1 MLAPVRG
8 ALWTVEI
15 SKIEIVFRILGCLK
29 WTWFDDVAKRDPN
42 LEAKSAPS
50 LLMSHNWRGEAAVI
64 MSRIVLARVRGAILD
79 AYSGDHN
86 STVWR
91 SGLGRG
97 RSERKN

>member
-8 ALWTVEI
+8 ARRTVEI
-15 SKIEIVFRILGCLK
+15 SKIEIVFRILGCRK
-29 WTWFDDVAKRDPN
+29 WTWFDDVAKRDQD
-42 LEAKSAPS
+42 LEAKGAPS
-50 LLMSHNWRGEAAVI
+50 LLMSHNWRGVAAVI
-64 MSRIVLARVRGAILD
+64 MSRTVLARVRGAILD
-79 AYSGDHN
+79 AYSGDHI

>member
-1 MLAPVRG
+1 MF
-8 ALWTVEI
+8 EI
-15 SKIEIVFRILGCLK
+15 CRIEVVFRILGYPR
-29 WTWFDDVAKRDPN
+29 WTWFDDVAKHDQE
-42 LEAKSAPS
+42 LEAESAQC
-50 LLMSHNWRGEAAVI
+50 LLMSHTWSCVVEVI
-64 MSRIVLARVRGAILD
+64 MGRTGLALLRGAILD